1 MKNLIVALVAF
12 SMLYSGDTHADQCA
26 SNPGSFANQLLES
39 AQKESNSPGD
49 VRSFLDKSVDIE
61 HMSKSSLGTN
71 WNALSDNQKSKFMK
85 MLKQLMFTSYFNSN
99 HKPGTANILSHEL
112 VPDRSKTARL
122 IGVVATK
129 NMESEV
135 SFILG
140 KHTSNCWMIQDV
152 IIDEVSMTDNY
163 REQFTLIIKKSGIEG
178 LLNKMQKK
186 IDHQSKSKAT
196 Q

>member
-12 SMLYSGDTHADQCA
+12 SMLHSGVTYAYHCS
-26 SNPGSFANQLLES
+26 SNPASFANQLLES

-49 VRSFLDKSVDIE
+49 VRAFLDKSVDIE
-61 HMSKSSLGTN
+61 YMSRSSLGTN
-71 WNALSDNQKSKFMK
+71 WNALTDNQKSKFMK
-85 MLKQLMFTSYFNSN
+85 MLKQLMFTSYFKSN
-99 HKPGTANILSHEL
+99 HKTGTANILSHEL
-112 VPDRSKTARL
+112 VPDRNKTARL
-122 IGVVATK
+122 TGVVATK

-140 KHTSNCWMIQDV
+140 KHKSNCWMIQDV

-186 IDHQSKSKAT
+186 IDHQSKSKVT

>member
-12 SMLYSGDTHADQCA
+12 SMLHGGATYAYHCA
-26 SNPGSFANQLLES
+26 SSAGSFANQLLES
-39 AQKESNSPGD
+39 AQKEANSPGD

-71 WNALSDNQKSKFMK
+71 WNTLTSKQKSKFMK

-99 HKPGTANILSHEL
+99 HKSGTANILSHEL
-112 VPDRSKTARL
+112 VPGRKKTARL
-122 IGVVATK
+122 SGVVATK

-135 SFILG
+135 LFILG
-140 KHTSNCWMIQDV
+140 KHRSNCWMIQDV
-152 IIDEVSMTDNY
+152 IIDEVSMIDNY
-163 REQFTLIIKKSGIEG
+163 REQFTLTIKKIGVEG

>member
-12 SMLYSGDTHADQCA
+12 SMLHSGVTYAYHCS
-26 SNPGSFANQLLES
+26 SNPVSFANQLLES

-61 HMSKSSLGTN
+61 YMSKSSLGTN
-71 WNALSDNQKSKFMK
+71 WSTLTDNQKSKFMK
-85 MLKQLMFTSYFNSN
+85 MLKQLMFTSYFNSS
-99 HKPGTANILSHEL
+99 HKSGTANILSHEL
-112 VPDRSKTARL
+112 VPDRNKTARL
-122 IGVVATK
+122 TGVVAAK

-135 SFILG
+135 SFILA
-140 KHTSNCWMIQDV
+140 KHKSNCWMIQDV

-186 IDHQSKSKAT
+186 IDHQSKSKVT

>member
-1 MKNLIVALVAF
+1 MKNLIVALVAAGMLLSSSAQAYQCTSRPDAF
-12 SMLYSGDTHADQCA
+12 SK
-26 SNPGSFANQLLES
+26 QLLDA
-39 AQKESNSPGD
+39 AQKESNSTD
-49 VRSFLDKSVDIE
+49 EVRSFLDKSVDIE
-61 HMSKSSLGTN
+61 HMSKSSLGPN
-71 WNALSDNQKSKFMK
+71 WNTLTSKQKSKFMK
-85 MLKQLMFTSYFNSN
+85 MLKQLMFTSYFKSN
-99 HKPGTANILSHEL
+99 HKAGTVNILSHEL
-112 VPDRSKTARL
+112 VPEPNKTARL
-122 IGVVATK
+122 SGDVVTK

-140 KHTSNCWMIQDV
+140 NHKSDCWMIQDV

-186 IDHQSKSKAT
+186 IDHQSKSKVT

>member
-12 SMLYSGDTHADQCA
+12 SMLYGGSTHAYRCTPNA
-26 SNPGSFANQLLES
+26 GSFANQLLES
-39 AQKESNSPGD
+39 AKKEASSPGD

-61 HMSKSSLGTN
+61 HMSKASLGPN
-71 WNALSDNQKSKFMK
+71 WNTLTNKQKSKFMK
-85 MLKQLMFTSYFNSN
+85 MLKQLMFTSYFNSS
-99 HKPGTANILSHEL
+99 HKSGTANILSHEL
-112 VPDRSKTARL
+112 VPDRNKTARL
-122 IGVVATK
+122 TGVVAAK

-135 SFILG
+135 SFILA
-140 KHTSNCWMIQDV
+140 KHKSNCWMIQDV

-186 IDHQSKSKAT
+186 IDHQSKSKVT

>member
-1 MKNLIVALVAF
+1 MKNLIVALVAAGMLLSSSAQAYQCTSRPDAF
-12 SMLYSGDTHADQCA
+12 SK
-26 SNPGSFANQLLES
+26 QLLDA
-39 AQKESNSPGD
+39 AQKESNSAD
-49 VRSFLDKSVDIE
+49 EVRSFLDKSVDIE
-61 HMSKSSLGTN
+61 HMSKSSLGPN
-71 WNALSDNQKSKFMK
+71 WNTLTSKQKSKFMK
-85 MLKQLMFTSYFNSN
+85 MLKQLMFTSYFKSN
-99 HKPGTANILSHEL
+99 HKAGTVNILSHEL
-112 VPDRSKTARL
+112 VPEPNKTARL
-122 IGVVATK
+122 SGDVVTK

-140 KHTSNCWMIQDV
+140 NHKSDCWMIQDV

-186 IDHQSKSKAT
+186 IDHQSKSKVT